1 MNIYKKMFTKLKI
14 NKQNTEAKKKKWCA
28 PRGLAVCSS
37 TGLSKLLDVLV
48 QLPVPVASEGEDL
61 L

>member
-1 MNIYKKMFTKLKI
+1 MFTKLKI